1 MTARLFTVYGPG
13 EHRGRLLPSLLET
26 ARQPGKLA
34 LTAGGQRRD
43 FTYVED
49 VAAGLLRLGVS
60 SAEPGEVV
68 NLATG
73 RLTTVRE
80 FSLTAAKVCR
90 IPAERLEFGRLS
102 TRPEEMEHTGVSLDR
117 LKRLTDWPHKPSY
130 RAVIYATDPA
140 QGIRKT
146 AAFYSLL
153 RGR

>member
-1 MTARLFTVYGPG
+1 M
-13 EHRGRLLPSLLET
+13 LLSSYLCGT
-26 ARQPGKLA
+26 TLA

-117 LKRLTDWPHKPSY
+117 LKRLTDWAP
-130 RAVIYATDPA
+130 ATDPA